1 MEISLL
7 RTINIFESLND
18 SELDK
23 IFKLARIKLY
33 PANTAILQE
42 GKLGGAL
49 HIIIKGKV
57 NVTKKLE
64 GKMDKVITS
73 FGPQSIFGEMSLF
86 DNLPYSA
93 NVIATEET
101 RCMVIPKSNFDKL
114 LQQDLQL
121 AYKLLTQIITILSQ
135 RLRNTNEE
143 LVAITSWKDRLKEKS
158 EQASKEKKNNG

>member
-33 PANTAILQE
+33 PAGSMILEE

-57 NVTKKLE
+57 QVTKRVE
-64 GKMDKVITS
+64 GKKDKVITA

-93 NVIATEET
+93 NVVALDET
-101 RCMVIPKSNFDKL
+101 RCMVIPKSTFDKL
-114 LQQDLQL
+114 LQQDLQM

-143 LVAITSWKDRLKEKS
+143 LVAMTSWKDRLKEK
-158 EQASKEKKNNG
+158 KEKEPNK